1 MSAMAGQAR
10 PGGRRW
16 LLRAEPLPA
25 PGPVVLD
32 ASQQAVVEHRSGPL
46 LVLAG
51 PGTGKTTTI
60 VEAIAARLERDGER
74 ADRILALTFGRRA
87 AADLRDRL
95 VARLG
100 GGQLPTVSTFH
111 AFAYGLL
118 QQTASPDEYLDP
130 PRLLSGAEEDIR
142 IRELLVGAI
151 ADGTIDWPDDLMG
164 AVGTLGLANEIRAV
178 LARAKSLG
186 LEPSQ
191 LARIGARSERPA
203 WAALGELARQEN
215 AVMVLQNVYDYAEL
229 LQRAVIRA
237 RLPEVAARLSRA
249 YRAIYVDE
257 YQDTDRMQVAL
268 LASLVGPHTSLVA
281 VGDPDQ
287 AIYGFRGADVQGILR
302 FPVQF
307 PASDGQR
314 APVIV
319 LGTTR
324 RFGSAIRQAA
334 SSLMS
339 RQGLAG
345 LGAEVAHAHRNP
357 ECQAQDTGS
366 IEVQVFD
373 GESARSA
380 HLAQQ
385 IRQAHLHQGL
395 PWSGMAILV
404 RSRQAIPGLQR
415 ALKQQGIPVVVAA
428 DEVPLSEE
436 PAVAHLL
443 LLLELAGD
451 PARMSSQA
459 AIDILLGPLSDLDAS
474 DVRRLGR
481 ALREEARVQD
491 PSVVPPASD
500 HLLREVLIGERGCP
514 ERPELAGAADAVR
527 RLQELLAHAHAQA
540 RAGAPAPDILWT
552 LWSGQ
557 AAHGG
562 RRLHGWPE
570 RLREA
575 ALAGSGSAGHDL
587 DAVIALFEAVGRLQA
602 RYQGVI
608 GVRNVLITLRDA
620 QLPAES
626 IAERSASAD
635 AVRILTAHRAKGLEW
650 DAVWVVGAQEGL
662 WPDLRPRGSIL
673 EPDRLSRDSLGP
685 GVRPVELL
693 AEERR
698 LFYVAITRA
707 RRQVVIAVL
716 GGEDDAGAQPSRF
729 LDELGLQ
736 PHATR
741 RVTGWPRFPA
751 SASGLVARLRA
762 TAADPS
768 ASPALR
774 DAAASLLARLA
785 SEVDDRGELLVPAAE
800 PSTWWGTRDVTVSD
814 RPVRPAQD
822 PIALSGSGL
831 EQLTA
836 CPLQWFLQHEARAEV
851 ARHAATKFGSVVHAL
866 ADYVAKGEVPADLDA
881 MDAWVDRVWRDL
893 RFEAAWQ
900 SAAERAEARAALSR
914 FLAYHL
920 RAERALVQTEC
931 ELRSLVEVPTPSGQT
946 EQVRLRGFLDRVEQ
960 DAEGRMVP
968 IDLKN
973 MRTPP
978 AEKDIPAH
986 AQLGVYQLLLQQ
998 DGHDVGGAALVQLRV
1013 PASRDSPAPK
1023 VQVQPALGDDR
1034 PTWVE
1039 VQLGEAAEVLRRE
1052 AFLARPGSA
1061 CRHCAYRRV
1070 CPTQPEGQPLGHVPR
1085 LESRGPR

>member
-1 MSAMAGQAR
+1 MNASI
-10 PGGRRW
+10 GRRW
-16 LLRAEPLPA
+16 VLRAEPLPA

-32 ASQQAVVEHRSGPL
+32 AQQQAVVEHRSGPL

-60 VEAIAARLERDGER
+60 IEAIAARLHRDDDP
-74 ADRILALTFGRRA
+74 ADQILALTFGRRA

-142 IRELLVGAI
+142 IRELLIGAI
-151 ADGTIDWPDDLMG
+151 ADGTIDWPADLMG
-164 AVGTLGLANEIRAV
+164 AVGTLGLANEIRSV
-178 LARAKSLG
+178 LARAKDLG

-191 LARIGARSERPA
+191 LARIGARSDRPA

-237 RLPEVAARLSRA
+237 RMPEVASRLSRA

-268 LASLVGPHTSLVA
+268 LAALVGPRTSLVA

-287 AIYGFRGADVQGILR
+287 AIYGFRGADVTGILR
-302 FPVQF
+302 FPEQF
-307 PASDGQR
+307 PAANGQR

-324 RFGSAIRQAA
+324 RFGSVIRQAA

-345 LGAEVAHAHRNP
+345 LGVDLTHAHRNP
-357 ECQAQDTGS
+357 ASDAHASGS
-366 IEVQVFD
+366 IEVQAFD
-373 GESARSA
+373 SESARGA
-380 HLAQQ
+380 HIAQQ
-385 IRQAHLHQGL
+385 IRQAHLHGGL

-404 RSRQAIPGLQR
+404 RSHHAIAGLQR
-415 ALKQQGIPVVVAA
+415 ALKQQGIPVAVAA
-428 DEVPLSEE
+428 DEVPLRAE

-443 LLLELAGD
+443 LLLELACD
-451 PARMSSQA
+451 PARMSSQEA
-459 AIDILLGPLSDLDAS
+459 VDILLGPMSDLDAS
-474 DVRRLGR
+474 EVRALGR
-481 ALREEARVQD
+481 ALREQARAQD
-491 PSVVPPASD
+491 PSVVPPGSD
-500 HLLREVLIGERGCP
+500 LLLREALLGEREFPDDPG
-514 ERPELAGAADAVR
+514 RAVAADAAR
-527 RLQELLAHAHAQA
+527 RLQGLLASAHDQA
-540 RAGAPAPDILWT
+540 RSGAPAADILWT
-552 LWSGQ
+552 LWSGR
-557 AAHGG
+557 AAQGG
-562 RRLHGWPE
+562 RRFHGWPE
-570 RLREA
+570 RLRAA

-587 DAVIALFEAVGRLQA
+587 DAVTALFDAVGRLQA
-602 RYQGVI
+602 RYRGVI
-608 GVRNVLITLRDA
+608 GIRNVLITLRDA

-626 IAERSASAD
+626 IAERSVSAD
-635 AVRILTAHRAKGLEW
+635 AVRILTAHRSKGLEW
-650 DAVWVVGAQEGL
+650 DAVWIVGAEEGL

-673 EPDRLSRDSLGP
+673 EPDRLSRDGLGP
-685 GVRPVELL
+685 GVRPADLL

-707 RRQVVIAVL
+707 RRQVVIAVI
-716 GGEDDAGAQPSRF
+716 GGEDDAGPQPSRF
-729 LDELGLQ
+729 LDELGLGAQ
-736 PHATR
+736 SIR
-741 RVTGWPRFPA
+741 RVTGWPRFA
-751 SASGLVARLRA
+751 TSASGLVARLRA
-762 TAADPS
+762 VSTDPS
-768 ASPALR
+768 CSPALR
-774 DAAASLLARLA
+774 SAAMSLLARLA
-785 SEVDDRGELLVPAAE
+785 GEVDDRGERLIPAAD
-800 PSTWWGTRDVTVSD
+800 PATWWGIRDTTASE
-814 RPVRPAQD
+814 RPVRPLQD

-831 EQLTA
+831 EQLTT
-836 CPLQWFLQHEARAEV
+836 CPLQWFLQHEAKAEV
-851 ARHAATKFGSVVHAL
+851 ARPAATKFGSVVHAL

-900 SAAERAEARAALSR
+900 SAAERAEARAALGR
-914 FLAYHL
+914 FLEYHL

-931 ELRSLVEVPTPSGQT
+931 ELRAIVEVPTPTGAT
-946 EQVRLRGFLDRVEQ
+946 EQVRVRGFLDRVEQ
-960 DAEGRMVP
+960 DAQGRMVA

-978 AEKDIPAH
+978 AERDLPAH

-998 DGHDVGGAALVQLRV
+998 EGHDVGGAALVQLRV
-1013 PASRDSPAPK
+1013 PASRDSSAPK
-1023 VQVQPALGDDR
+1023 VQEQPPLGDER

-1052 AFLARPGSA
+1052 EFLARPGSA
-1061 CRHCAYRRV
+1061 CRHCAYQRV
-1070 CPTQPEGQPLGHVPR
+1070 CPAKPDGQPLGPSLSATPEQAR
-1085 LESRGPR
+1085 